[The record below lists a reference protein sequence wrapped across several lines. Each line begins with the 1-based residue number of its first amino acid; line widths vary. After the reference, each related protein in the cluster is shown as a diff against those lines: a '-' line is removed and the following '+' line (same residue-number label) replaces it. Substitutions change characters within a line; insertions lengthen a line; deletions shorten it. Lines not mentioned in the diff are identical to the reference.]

1 MNKWQIVE
9 VHFSSSTKKFRV
21 VRYDDNK
28 IIKEE
33 YTFNTRVDAEM
44 FLAHKILDTQE
55 EFNFG

>member
-9 VHFSSSTKKFRV
+9 VHFSASTKKFRV
-21 VRYDDNK
+21 VRYDDNT

-33 YTFNTRVDAEM
+33 HTFNTRVDAEM

-55 EFNFG
+55 EFDF